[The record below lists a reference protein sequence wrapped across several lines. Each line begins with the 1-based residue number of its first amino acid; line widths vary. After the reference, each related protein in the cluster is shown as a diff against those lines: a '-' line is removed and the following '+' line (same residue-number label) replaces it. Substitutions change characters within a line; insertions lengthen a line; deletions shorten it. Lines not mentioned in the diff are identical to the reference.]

1 MYPMMMGFLVGSID
15 LAALMASGPQARVH
29 HLIYIS
35 RKIWMWVFGEKP
47 IPSST
52 NTAK

>member
-1 MYPMMMGFLVGSID
+1 MYSMMMGFLVGSID

-35 RKIWMWVFGEKP
+35 RKIWMWVFGEKT
-47 IPSST
+47 ILSST